1 MKSLDVK
8 LLIGLHRNVSMLD
21 KRTAELAAKYELTF
35 SQFMVL
41 EALYSKGDMTVGAV
55 RETILSSV
63 GTISV
68 IVNNLV
74 KMKYIER
81 LADKSDRRVTILHLT
96 EAGRKV
102 ISQLAP
108 ENMMMIND
116 IFSVLD
122 QNEKEL
128 LLEIL
133 RKLGGNP
140 NEKNR

>member
-81 LADKSDRRVTILHLT
+81 LADKSDRRATILHLT

>member
-1 MKSLDVK
+1 MKRLDVK

-41 EALYSKGDMTVGAV
+41 ETLYSKGDMTVGAV

-122 QNEKEL
+122 QKEKES

-133 RKLGGNP
+133 RKLGGNL